1 MFKKITLLCLVAVF
15 CSCTNDYENDFDG
28 YWRDTANIQSDY
40 DYILNLLN
48 NLSLDLENSEFW
60 TDSSGNN
67 HTFEFDY
74 FTDESLQKYEE
85 FSDLLNCPICLDMLD
100 DPVECE
106 QCSGTVCRKCLNVN
120 DIDNCNLCRQ
130 VSVFRSSRNTVKFLD
145 KFKFKCIFKHI
156 GCNVESV
163 YSNFDEHIKKCK
175 SVKDLL
181 QIINEQ
187 QSFIDYL

>member
-40 DYILNLLN
+40 DYILNLLD

-74 FTDESLQKYEE
+74 FTDESGH
-85 FSDLLNCPICLDMLD
+85 SLN
-100 DPVECE
+100 
-106 QCSGTVCRKCLNVN
+106 GTVILKIENEQIAQLEFCSFQFDDHFING
-120 DIDNCNLCRQ
+120 
-130 VSVFRSSRNTVKFLD
+130 
-145 KFKFKCIFKHI
+145 I
-156 GCNVESV
+156 G
-163 YSNFDEHIKKCK
+163 
-175 SVKDLL
+175 KDLV
-181 QIINEQ
+181 IG
-187 QSFIDYL
+187 SHGDFIFN